1 MPLRLTRR
9 RFLQWLG
16 AGLTLSACQRL
27 TSVPFPP
34 LVPTSSPPPSVSSTP
49 TVTST
54 VTASPT
60 PSRTPTPTPEPLPPL
75 EVQIGQLLMVGFRGL
90 RVKES
95 DPLAQALQ
103 AGQVGMVVLFDLD
116 GPSQGRLPRNIASP
130 DQVQALVAD
139 VQRWAALPVLV
150 TLDYEGG
157 YVARLRPRYGFPETA
172 SAMALGTQGVEATR
186 TQAQAMA
193 RLLRDLDIRLNLAP
207 VVDLC
212 LNPANPI
219 IAGKERCFSAEAE
232 LVTDHARAF
241 IAAHHAAGVACTLK
255 HFPGHGSAQGDTHR
269 GWVEVTQCWQ
279 PEELRPYQA
288 LIAAGLAD
296 AVMVAHLFHAGLDA
310 QDPASL
316 SAPIVE
322 GLLRQELG
330 FKDLVISDDLQM
342 LAIAQNYTLEEA
354 VRKAL
359 LAGVDVLAFANNS
372 AESYDEQLAPRLV
385 ALIRRLVEAGEVPEA
400 RIAEAYR
407 RVLAF
412 KRTWMPEAFAALSED
427 VPPCTS
433 A

>member
-1 MPLRLTRR
+1 MPLHLTRR

-16 AGLTLSACQRL
+16 AGLALGACRRL
-27 TSVPFPP
+27 TPLPFSP
-34 LVPTSSPPPSVSSTP
+34 LEPAPSPCPSLNPTSTATPPGI
-49 TVTST
+49 
-54 VTASPT
+54 ASPT

-75 EVQIGQLLMVGFRGL
+75 EMQIGQMLMVGFRGL
-90 RVKES
+90 RVRAD

-130 DQVQALVAD
+130 EQVQALVAD

-157 YVARLRPRYGFPETA
+157 YVARLRPQYGFPETA
-172 SAMALGTQGVEATR
+172 SAMMLGTQGVEATR

-193 RLLRDLDIRLNLAP
+193 QLLRDLGIRLNLAP

-219 IAGKERCFSAEAE
+219 IAGKERCFSADAE
-232 LVTDHARAF
+232 EVSEHARAF
-241 IAAHHAAGVACTLK
+241 IEAHHAAGVACTLK

-269 GWVEVTQCWQ
+269 GWVDVTSCWQ

-296 AVMVAHLFHAGLDA
+296 AVMVAHVFHAGLDA

-316 SAPIVE
+316 SAPIIQ

-330 FKDLVISDDLQM
+330 FRGLVMSDDLQM

-359 LAGVDVLAFANNS
+359 LAGVDVLVFANNS
-372 AESYDEQLAPRLV
+372 ADSFDEQLAPRVV
-385 ALIRRLVEAGEVPEA
+385 ALIRRLVETGQVPETC
-400 RIAEAYR
+400 IAEAYR

-412 KRTWMPEAFAALSED
+412 KRTWMPEAFAPLSES
-427 VPPCTS
+427 VS
-433 A
+433 H